1 MMIAVMG
8 YIRFG
13 GDIMVAMMSRNEDK
27 SANFYDFFLSNEQAE
42 RLAKEIL
49 KQVKSNKEI

>member
-1 MMIAVMG
+1 MIAVMG

-27 SANFYDFFLSNEQAE
+27 SANFYDFFLTNEQAE